1 MYIYSQIEK
10 GHTSNTMLITGIH
23 KISKMK
29 NHYIIQGFL
38 ALSFVSV
45 VIFVSIALKKR
56 NAKQQK
62 KKYLHYK
69 NNEIVLTPL
78 VVITGC
84 DTGLGYSI
92 VMRYLTYD
100 NCNESQNC
108 SNVINLQIFNCKQ
121 IVPKHFA
128 IVAFCLNPQGPGAKK
143 LLQVALT
150 NKKIKLFIKQLDL
163 TDRDSIK
170 NGVNFVNALLEY
182 NIIEN
187 EEHNKYGK

>member
-10 GHTSNTMLITGIH
+10 GHKSNIMLITDIH

-38 ALSFVSV
+38 TLTFVSV
-45 VIFVSIALKKR
+45 VIFVSIVFKKR

-69 NNEIVLTPL
+69 NNEIVVTPL
-78 VVITGC
+78 IVITGC

-100 NCNESQNC
+100 NCNESQNY
-108 SNVINLQIFNCKQ
+108 SNVINLRIFNCKQ

-128 IVAFCLNPQGPGAKK
+128 IVAFCLNPKGPGAKK

-150 NKKIKLFIKQLDL
+150 NNKIKLFIRQLDL
-163 TDRDSIK
+163 TDKDSIK

-182 NIIEN
+182 NINEN
-187 EEHNKYGK
+187 EAHKYGK

>member
-1 MYIYSQIEK
+1 MNIYSQIEK
-10 GHTSNTMLITGIH
+10 GHKSNTMLITDIH

-38 ALSFVSV
+38 TFVSVMAFLSFV
-45 VIFVSIALKKR
+45 LKKR
-56 NAKQQK
+56 NTKQQN

-69 NNEIVLTPL
+69 NNETVPTPL
-78 VVITGC
+78 IVITGC

-100 NCNESQNC
+100 NCNESQNYN
-108 SNVINLQIFNCKQ
+108 NVINLQMFNCKQ

-143 LLQVALT
+143 LLQLALT
-150 NKKIKLFIKQLDL
+150 NHKIKLFVRQLDL
-163 TDRDSIK
+163 TDKDSIK
-170 NGVNFVNALLEY
+170 NGVDFVNALLEY
-182 NIIEN
+182 NINEN
-187 EEHNKYGK
+187 EAHDKYGK